1 MFTLCN
7 VKCEHEFYSH
17 FVKCEHGFLF
27 HSFPIIVVFN
37 NVNFLVIRAL
47 FVKSF
52 GRNYS
57 LLNHQTKK
65 KNSEHDQ

>member
-37 NVNFLVIRAL
+37 NGICRYVGAVSRKIDGGGITQECEQN
-47 FVKSF
+47 S
-52 GRNYS
+52 GRKCS
-57 LLNHQTKK
+57 
-65 KNSEHDQ
+65 